1 MLRIG
6 PCPTVSRA
14 KLAAAPAVTLFPELR
29 FITLQKDESMS
40 RRHRIARIAAAGGVA
55 LALTAATGCGNF
67 FGPDNCYVLP
77 AAENP
82 ADAAGKSATAAGS
95 APGVAVADS
104 PAAAN
109 AAIMGVYEAFFA
121 PATSTAD
128 RLALVERGSE
138 FEAEISGMAN
148 HIRTALTT
156 VEVTDVVLAQPGK
169 AELRF
174 TLNIS
179 GNPVVNGQVGHAV
192 READGWKIA
201 AATMCGL
208 VAISGGV
215 SQACA

>member
-1 MLRIG
+1 M
-6 PCPTVSRA
+6 
-14 KLAAAPAVTLFPELR
+14 FPRMR

-40 RRHRIARIAAAGGVA
+40 RRHRVARIAAAGGVA
-55 LALTAATGCGNF
+55 LALTAVTGCGNF

-77 AAENP
+77 SAET
-82 ADAAGKSATAAGS
+82 AGAGEKSATAAGS
-95 APGVAVADS
+95 DTGVAATES
-104 PAAAN
+104 PAAAS
-109 AAIMGVYEAFFA
+109 AAIVGAYTTFFA

-128 RLALVERGSE
+128 RIALVERGTE
-138 FEAEISGMAN
+138 FETEISGMAN

-156 VEVTDVVLAQPGK
+156 VEVTNVILAQPGK

-174 TLNIS
+174 TLSIS
-179 GNPVVNGQVGHAV
+179 GSPVVDGQVGHAV

-201 AATMCGL
+201 SATMCGL

>member
-1 MLRIG
+1 
-6 PCPTVSRA
+6 
-14 KLAAAPAVTLFPELR
+14 
-29 FITLQKDESMS
+29 MS
-40 RRHRIARIAAAGGVA
+40 RRCRVARIAAAGGIAV
-55 LALTAATGCGNF
+55 ALTAITGCGNF

-77 AAENP
+77 TPGATPGATVEN
-82 ADAAGKSATAAGS
+82 DAAPVGAEA
-95 APGVAVADS
+95 GVASTDS
-104 PAAAN
+104 PIAAS
-109 AAIMGVYEAFFA
+109 AAIMGVYEAFFD
-121 PATSTAD
+121 PATSTSD
-128 RLALVERGSE
+128 RVALVERGAE

-156 VEVTDVVLAQPGK
+156 VEVADVVLTEPGE

-179 GNPVVNGQVGHAV
+179 GNTVVDGQLGHAV

-201 AATMCGL
+201 ASTMCGL

>member
-1 MLRIG
+1 
-6 PCPTVSRA
+6 
-14 KLAAAPAVTLFPELR
+14 
-29 FITLQKDESMS
+29 MS
-40 RRHRIARIAAAGGVA
+40 RRHRVARIAAAGGVA

-77 AAENP
+77 TAENS
-82 ADAAGKSATAAGS
+82 AEKSATAAGA

-128 RLALVERGSE
+128 RVSLVERGSE
-138 FEAEISGMAN
+138 FETEIAGMAN

-156 VEVTDVVLAQPGK
+156 VDVTEVVLAQPGK

-201 AATMCGL
+201 ASTMCGL

>member
-1 MLRIG
+1 
-6 PCPTVSRA
+6 
-14 KLAAAPAVTLFPELR
+14 
-29 FITLQKDESMS
+29 MS
-40 RRHRIARIAAAGGVA
+40 RRHRVARLAAAGGVA
-55 LALTAATGCGNF
+55 LALSAVTGCGNF

-77 AAENP
+77 ASGNP
-82 ADAAGKSATAAGS
+82 GDAAEKSATAAGS
-95 APGVAVADS
+95 IPAVADS
-104 PAAAN
+104 PVAAT

-128 RLALVERGSE
+128 RIALVERGSE
-138 FEAEISGMAN
+138 FETEISGMAN

-156 VEVTDVVLAQPGK
+156 VDVTDVVLARSGQ

-179 GNPVVNGQVGHAV
+179 GNPVVSGQVGHAV

-201 AATMCGL
+201 ASTMCGL

>member
-1 MLRIG
+1 
-6 PCPTVSRA
+6 
-14 KLAAAPAVTLFPELR
+14 
-29 FITLQKDESMS
+29 MS
-40 RRHRIARIAAAGGVA
+40 RRHRVARIAAAGGIA

-67 FGPDNCYVLP
+67 LGPDNCYVLP
-77 AAENP
+77 AAETP
-82 ADAAGKSATAAGS
+82 GAGEKSATAAD
-95 APGVAVADS
+95 AGVAVADS

-109 AAIMGVYEAFFA
+109 AAIVGAYTTFFA

-128 RLALVERGSE
+128 RIALVERGAD
-138 FEAEISGMAN
+138 FETEISGMAN

-156 VEVTDVVLAQPGK
+156 VEITDVVPAQPGK

-174 TLNIS
+174 TLSIS
-179 GNPVVNGQVGHAV
+179 GSPVVDGQVGHAV

-201 AATMCGL
+201 ATTMCGL

>member
-1 MLRIG
+1 
-6 PCPTVSRA
+6 
-14 KLAAAPAVTLFPELR
+14 
-29 FITLQKDESMS
+29 MS
-40 RRHRIARIAAAGGVA
+40 RRHRVARIAAAGGVA
-55 LALTAATGCGNF
+55 LALTAAIGCGNF

-77 AAENP
+77 S
-82 ADAAGKSATAAGS
+82 ADTAGEKSATAAGTD
-95 APGVAVADS
+95 AGAAAVTES
-104 PAAAN
+104 PAATS
-109 AAIMGVYEAFFA
+109 AAIVGAYTTFFA

-128 RLALVERGSE
+128 RLALVERGAD
-138 FEAEISGMAN
+138 FETEISGMAN

-174 TLNIS
+174 TLSIS
-179 GNPVVNGQVGHAV
+179 GSAVVDGQVGHAV

-201 AATMCGL
+201 ASTMCGL